1 MQLVKCEYWFLILQK
16 ASMKYW
22 FWIGHNQKDAKTRS
36 QLSSCMWLYTH
47 VCVEKRS
54 RAGALT
60 SYQPADNPTFHEF
73 STISYIYG
81 SLALKSPPILRG
93 NHAWENRSNY
103 SKSEK
108 RLGFSALFGKNIR
121 TKCLHYDSCL
131 ICLMSQLFQSKN
143 LACLPSLRATTV
155 ESLVWE
161 TNSKISSEK
170 IYQGAAAR

>member
-1 MQLVKCEYWFLILQK
+1 MHEKIDLII
-16 ASMKYW
+16 A
-22 FWIGHNQKDAKTRS
+22 NQKKVRIFF
-36 QLSSCMWLYTH
+36 
-47 VCVEKRS
+47 
-54 RAGALT
+54 
-60 SYQPADNPTFHEF
+60 PAP
-73 STISYIYG
+73 
-81 SLALKSPPILRG
+81 
-93 NHAWENRSNY
+93 
-103 SKSEK
+103 
-108 RLGFSALFGKNIR
+108 LFGKNIR